1 MNRQQRRAAERQG
14 KAAPPPG
21 PAQPDPVFLQAM
33 QLHQAG
39 RPAEAEQALRQ
50 VLARSPRHAD
60 ALHTLGV
67 IQIQAGRH
75 EAAVDL
81 LARAVAADP
90 AAAPFHNNLGSALRS
105 LGRLAE
111 AEACFRQATALRPD
125 YPRALTNLGQVL
137 TARDP
142 REAAAVFRKAL
153 ALAPGDLEA
162 NWGLGVLAHQAGGLD
177 EAADCYLRALKAAPE
192 AAEVHIN
199 LAYLRSRQ
207 GRVGEAIDGLKRALQ
222 LQPGAAE
229 VWGQLAALLQAEARL
244 TEAADA
250 YRNAARTQATSAD
263 ALNGLGNVL
272 AGLGDLDG
280 AVTAYRQAIGL
291 NPDLLD
297 ARSNLIMT
305 LHSLAGVSAG
315 DILAEARAYAAR
327 VEPRPAPA
335 FRNAPDPER
344 PLRIGYVSADF
355 RVHPVGFF
363 LERVLA
369 AHDPAEVSVVLYSDT
384 THEDAQTAR
393 LRSGVTWRPI
403 LGQDTAQVARTI
415 QADAIDILV
424 DLAGHTGSNRL
435 PVFAARAAPVQA
447 SWLGYFGTTG
457 LAAMDYVV
465 ADAVV
470 IPPGEESLFSEG
482 VTRLPAPYLCWAP
495 PTEATPAGGFPA
507 LAGAPVTFGCF
518 NNRAKITPE
527 VVAAWSAILART
539 PGSRLFLK
547 SWSLADAGC
556 RDGLAGA
563 FAEHGIDPGRL
574 LFEGLSPRAEGL
586 AAYNR
591 VDIALDPF
599 PFGGCTTTA
608 DTLWMGVPLVSLAGT
623 RWSGRMS
630 RSILSAVGLED
641 WVAPDIERYVDR
653 AVAMAGDLTGLADLR
668 ASLRGRLEASAFCD
682 GPGFTRGLE
691 AAYRQ
696 MWRRWRPPAG
706 A

>member
-14 KAAPPPG
+14 KAGSTPG
-21 PAQPDPVFLQAM
+21 SATADPAFVQAM

-39 RPAEAEQALRQ
+39 RTGEAKQALAAL
-50 VLARSPRHAD
+50 VARNPAHGD
-60 ALHTLGV
+60 ALHMLGV
-67 IQIQAGRH
+67 IAMHTGHSR
-75 EAAVDL
+75 EAIGFL
-81 LARAVAADP
+81 SRAVTADP
-90 AAAPFHNNLGSALRS
+90 RNPTFHNNLGIGLRGA
-105 LGRLAE
+105 GRAAE
-111 AEACFRQATALRPD
+111 AEASFREAVSLRRD
-125 YPRALTNLGQVL
+125 YARALINLAQAVQG
-137 TARDP
+137 RDP
-142 REAAAVFRKAL
+142 AEATDLLRKAL
-153 ALAPGDLEA
+153 THEPGDLAA
-162 NWGLGVLAHQAGGLD
+162 NWMLGVLAHQAGSLE
-177 EAADCYLRALKAAPE
+177 EAAGCYVRALNASSTAPE
-192 AAEVHIN
+192 LHIN
-199 LAYLRSRQ
+199 LASLRAQQ
-207 GRVGEAIDGLKRALQ
+207 GRTAEAIDGLQRALQ
-222 LQPGAAE
+222 LQPDPA
-229 VWGQLAALLQAEARL
+229 VFGQLGGLLQGEARL
-244 TEAADA
+244 TEAAQA
-250 YRNAARTQATSAD
+250 YRNAARGASSAD

-272 AGLGDLDG
+272 ANLGDLDG
-280 AVTAYRQAIGL
+280 AVAAYRRAVGHD
-291 NPDLLD
+291 PDLLD

-305 LHSLAGVSAG
+305 LHSLAGVSAA

-335 FRNAPDPER
+335 FRNTPDPDR

-363 LERVLA
+363 LERVVA
-369 AHDPAEVSVVLYSDT
+369 AHDPAEISVVLYSDT

-393 LRSGVTWRPI
+393 LREGATWRPI
-403 LGQDTAQVARTI
+403 LGQDTSQVARAI
-415 QADAIDILV
+415 RADAIDILV

-457 LAAMDYVV
+457 LSGMDYVV

-470 IPPGEESLFSEG
+470 IPPGEEGLFSEE
-482 VTRLPAPYLCWAP
+482 VVRLPPPYLCWAP
-495 PTEATPAGGFPA
+495 PTEAAPVGGFPA

-527 VVAAWSAILART
+527 VVVAWSAILART

-556 RDGLAGA
+556 RERLAGA
-563 FAEHGIDPGRL
+563 FADHGIDPGRL

-586 AAYNR
+586 VAYNR

-608 DTLWMGVPLVSLAGT
+608 DTLWMGVPLVSLAGE

-630 RSILSAVGLED
+630 RSILAAVGLDD
-641 WVAPDIERYVDR
+641 WVAPDVERYVDR
-653 AVAMAGDLTGLADLR
+653 AVAMAADLAGLSDVR
-668 ASLRGRLEASAFCD
+668 TSLRGRLEASAFCD

-691 AAYRQ
+691 AAYRRV
-696 MWRRWRPPAG
+696 WRRWCRTAG